1 MSEDENLAVVRK
13 TIESFSN
20 DVETWLGKLR
30 SRGHVVI
37 PQEEHQTLLLGRDAA
52 LKRRERWRET
62 FQEGTYGARDP
73 GTGGGTGK
81 DVFSVLREWGR
92 GRGSG
97 IEVEDHDYAHWKS
110 AQRKDRAWPE
120 YPTRNRP
127 SKPPG
132 CGSNTEVARWT
143 RRGRIATASP
153 FAGYSTSMI
162 SIVAVG
168 TDGSETAD
176 EAVREAAEIA
186 RRFGAKLVLLS
197 AFERSKGSSAARSQ
211 NVELQWTSNS
221 SARVRSIL
229 ERIEED
235 LGKDGIDCET
245 RADEGDA
252 GEVLVRLAEE
262 CGADLLVIGNKGM
275 KRRVLGS
282 VPNTVTHN
290 AGCSVLVVKT
300 T

>member
-1 MSEDENLAVVRK
+1 
-13 TIESFSN
+13 
-20 DVETWLGKLR
+20 
-30 SRGHVVI
+30 
-37 PQEEHQTLLLGRDAA
+37 
-52 LKRRERWRET
+52 
-62 FQEGTYGARDP
+62 
-73 GTGGGTGK
+73 
-81 DVFSVLREWGR
+81 
-92 GRGSG
+92 
-97 IEVEDHDYAHWKS
+97 
-110 AQRKDRAWPE
+110 
-120 YPTRNRP
+120 
-127 SKPPG
+127 
-132 CGSNTEVARWT
+132 
-143 RRGRIATASP
+143 
-153 FAGYSTSMI
+153 MI

-197 AFERSKGSSAARSQ
+197 AFERSKGSSAASPQ
-211 NVELQWTSNS
+211 NIELQWVSNS
-221 SARVRSIL
+221 SARVRSML
-229 ERIEED
+229 ERLEDD

-262 CGADLLVIGNKGM
+262 SGADLLVIGNKGM

-282 VPNTVTHN
+282 VPNTVTHS